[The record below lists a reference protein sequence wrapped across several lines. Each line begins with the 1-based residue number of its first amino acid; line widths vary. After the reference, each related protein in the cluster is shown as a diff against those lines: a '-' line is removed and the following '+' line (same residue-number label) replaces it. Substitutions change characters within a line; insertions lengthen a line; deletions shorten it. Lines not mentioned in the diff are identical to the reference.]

1 MNRERKDNFER
12 EELQTVKRYP
22 SYSTIDSIQRRLFAS
37 PRSKVD
43 KRFCS

>member
-12 EELQTVKRYP
+12 ELQTVKSYP